1 MCPKTL
7 SGHLSRVLFCSHFKS
22 STVFLPNVIIE
33 YKNWFVQSDKCKR
46 FSCKTISASKID
58 QTLTDQP
65 KFTNFSMR
73 IVMVFFVC
81 LSVSSLSISFSCR
94 CLVFF
99 NSAFEFF
106 FWFSVIQ
113 HSLPYDQMS
122 NMLNY
127 SLLNI
132 FDNWIYSITLRFLS
146 HHIRLSRFHYLCVR
160 LLFRICKEIE
170 KKTIAKKIW

>member
-1 MCPKTL
+1 MERPSTKMLIVYICLWCYDRLRDPLELLLPLPLLQKYTLQLNLIEKQLCPKTL

-106 FWFSVIQ
+106 FLIFSNTAQFAIW
-113 HSLPYDQMS
+113 S
-122 NMLNY
+122 N
-127 SLLNI
+127 
-132 FDNWIYSITLRFLS
+132 
-146 HHIRLSRFHYLCVR
+146 
-160 LLFRICKEIE
+160 E
-170 KKTIAKKIW
+170 